1 MTNSLFPPSTLKN
14 RTILVA
20 CSEKL
25 IVDLRNGLE
34 SMGGTVLHFPVL
46 QTKEIED
53 KQPLDKSILYL
64 KDYDWIIFTSTY
76 GVQFF
81 VKRLRELG
89 AFRSFSDFPKVCAI
103 GPATAAAV
111 AESGFSAALI
121 AKKYA
126 AEGVLAALENYHGGL
141 CNLSSLRILIPRAR
155 EAREFLPEAL
165 SDAGSQVDVAP
176 CYQMMRPAIN
186 PEILD
191 KLHKKGPDL
200 IVFTSASTIR
210 NMAEILGPEVF
221 QELFLKTKVAV
232 IGPITAKTAESQGK
246 CADIIP
252 DESTVSALL
261 VAINEHFVNMQ
272 IKAQGTF

>member
-1 MTNSLFPPSTLKN
+1 MTNPRFPPGILNN

-53 KQPLDKSILYL
+53 KQYLDNAILSL

-81 VKRLRELG
+81 VKRLLELG
-89 AFRSFSDFPKVCAI
+89 VFRNFSDFPRLCAI
-103 GPATAAAV
+103 GPATADAI
-111 AESGFSAALI
+111 AESGFNATLI
-121 AKKYA
+121 AEKYA
-126 AEGVLAALENYHGGL
+126 AEGLLSAMERFYGGIRH
-141 CNLSSLRILIPRAR
+141 LSNLRILIPRAR

-165 SDAGSQVDVAP
+165 SAAGSRVDIVP
-176 CYQMMRPAIN
+176 CYEMIRPKIN
-186 PEILD
+186 PEILEHLNR
-191 KLHKKGPDL
+191 KSPDL

-232 IGPITAKTAESQGK
+232 IGPITAKAAESHGK
-246 CADIIP
+246 CADIVPI
-252 DESTVSALL
+252 ESTVDSLL
-261 VAINEHFVNMQ
+261 KAIGKYFAHQ
-272 IKAQGTF
+272 ISESKVI